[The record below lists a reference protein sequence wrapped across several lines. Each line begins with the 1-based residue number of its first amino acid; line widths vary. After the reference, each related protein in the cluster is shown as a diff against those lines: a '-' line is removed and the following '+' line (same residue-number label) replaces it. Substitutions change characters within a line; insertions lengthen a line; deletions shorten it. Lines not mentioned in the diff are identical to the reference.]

1 MKLDILAI
9 GVHPDDIE
17 LSCAGTIL
25 KEIAAG
31 KTVGVLDLT
40 HGELGTRGSGP
51 LRLVEAQKSAEILG
65 LACRENVGMA
75 DGFFKNDQEH
85 ILPIAQILRKYQ
97 PDIILSNAPKD
108 RHPDHGRA
116 SKLISDA
123 CFYSGL
129 RKVETKLDGEIQE
142 AWRPKAIYNYIQD
155 RFIEPD
161 FVIDVTPFVETKMDA
176 IKAFSSQFYNPGS
189 NEPES
194 PLTMKNFFEY
204 VRSRMADMGR
214 YIQVDYAEGFL
225 VERPAGIDSLS
236 DLH

>member
-31 KTVGVLDLT
+31 KTVGVLDLS

-51 LRLVEAQKSAEILG
+51 LRLIEAQKSSEILG
-65 LACRENVGMA
+65 LACRENLGMA

-85 ILPIAQILRKYQ
+85 ILPIVQILRKYQ
-97 PDIILSNAPKD
+97 PDIILSNAPRD

-161 FVIDVTPFVETKMDA
+161 FVIDVTPFVETKMNA
-176 IKAFSSQFYNPGS
+176 IKAFSSQFYNAGS

-225 VERPAGIDSLS
+225 VERPAGVKSLT

>member
-1 MKLDILAI
+1 M
-9 GVHPDDIE
+9 
-17 LSCAGTIL
+17 
-25 KEIAAG
+25 
-31 KTVGVLDLT
+31 
-40 HGELGTRGSGP
+40 
-51 LRLVEAQKSAEILG
+51 
-65 LACRENVGMA
+65 
-75 DGFFKNDQEH
+75 
-85 ILPIAQILRKYQ
+85 
-97 PDIILSNAPKD
+97 
-108 RHPDHGRA
+108 
-116 SKLISDA
+116 
-123 CFYSGL
+123 
-129 RKVETKLDGEIQE
+129 ETKLDGEIQE

-176 IKAFSSQFYNPGS
+176 IKAFSSQFHNPGS

-214 YIQVDYAEGFL
+214 YIQVDCAEGFL